1 MVAGLADLLN
11 RVLSEYTEAKRNPM
25 KGHPLVN
32 ERAEMEAAIQGLPE
46 VASRKTLRAKL
57 SFGVGNWARVPWM
70 SFLDERETKSTQEGV
85 YPVYLF
91 REDLGAVYL
100 TFNQGV
106 TKIRKAYGAGNR
118 LRDVLRARKE
128 VLRPYCKGLEAR
140 GFEEDDEIDLG
151 VEGGLGQEYQQATV
165 AYKRYVRGQL
175 PSEEELREDL
185 EAVLTA
191 YDQFLNKRPLLPG
204 DEDAR
209 EPQATL
215 VAPGGLTE
223 GPHWDALQIGLSCQ
237 PFVLLAGPTG
247 TGKTQA
253 ALALNQENTAWALVD
268 VPGGWVDSAS
278 AFGYLNPVN
287 GHFTPGPVLVALLDI
302 LGQDG
307 RPILV
312 LDEINV
318 SPPHIYLAP
327 LLAALER
334 AHANESPEPLV
345 VLQVG
350 SESAKV
356 VHEAAKTHA
365 GLRVQ
370 EAGPFTQL
378 VLDIPGDLRVV
389 GTLNFD
395 GSTEDL
401 APKLLS
407 RSFVVWFEA
416 PDVREDLT
424 LVPRT
429 TYGKSTTG
437 LGSALQMLQSQ
448 GVPVSPRVVVRAKK
462 ALEQHGDTPGIVD
475 MLLAG
480 LVLPQV
486 QTLTEEQ
493 QDAIQDAALLD
504 ALPDGFFQR
513 KFAALLRQ
521 AREEGYAS
529 LWLVA

>member
-1 MVAGLADLLN
+1 MVSGLADLLN

-32 ERAEMEAAIQGLPE
+32 ERSDMEAAIQGLPE

-57 SFGVGNWARVPWM
+57 SFGVGNWSGVPWL

-85 YPVYLF
+85 YPVFLF
-91 REDLGAVYL
+91 RQDMGAVYL

-106 TKIRKAYGAGNR
+106 TQVKKAYGAGNR

-128 VLRPYCKGLEAR
+128 VLRPYCQALEVR
-140 GFEEDDEIDLG
+140 GFDLDDDIDLG
-151 VEGGLGQEYQQATV
+151 AKGGLGQDYEQSTV
-165 AYKRYVRGQL
+165 AYKRYARGQL
-175 PSEEELREDL
+175 PSEEELRADL

-191 YDQFLNKRPLLPG
+191 YDDFLNTRPVLPG
-204 DEDAR
+204 DEDAAD
-209 EPQATL
+209 PQAML
-215 VAPGGLTE
+215 IAPNNHTE
-223 GPHWDALQIGLSCQ
+223 GPHWDALHVGLSCQ

-253 ALALNQENTAWALVD
+253 ALALDQEGTAWSLVD
-268 VPGGWVDSAS
+268 VHGGWVDSAS
-278 AFGYLNPVN
+278 AFGYLNPVS
-287 GHFTPGPVLVALLDI
+287 GHFTPGPILVALLDI
-302 LGQDG
+302 LNQPG

-318 SPPHIYLAP
+318 SPPHVYLAP

-334 AHANESPEPLV
+334 AHANEAPEPLV
-345 VLQVG
+345 ILQVG
-350 SESAKV
+350 SESAPSL
-356 VHEAAKTHA
+356 HEAAKAHD
-365 GLRVQ
+365 GLKVR
-370 EAGPFTQL
+370 ESGPFSQL
-378 VLDIPGDLRVV
+378 VLDIPSELRVV

-407 RSFVVWFEA
+407 RSFVVWFES

-424 LVPRT
+424 LVPRA
-429 TYGKSTTG
+429 TYGKATTG
-437 LGSALQMLQSQ
+437 LGPALQMLQSQ
-448 GVPVSPRVVVRAKK
+448 GIPVSPRVVVRAKK
-462 ALEQHGDTPGIVD
+462 ALEQYPSTTGIVD

-504 ALPDGFFQR
+504 ALPEGFFRR